1 MIQRHT
7 IHEHDVFAHISCVCM
22 RLGNIAHTH
31 TQYIGHTQANDTK
44 THHTCTQCIC
54 LYIVCLYAIGNIA
67 RIDTQYIGSLHVATT
82 CRENR
87 VLLHTHRDTLPTC
100 TTAHTDTRYT
110 VSTCTRKP
118 TLYAHV
124 WHDLCV
130 SCVSHTETQYI
141 DKRHIGSLHV
151 PTRCHATCLYAIRP
165 PRYRVAAKT
174 HRML

>member
-1 MIQRHT
+1 MIQKHT

-87 VLLHTHRDTLPTC
+87 VLLHTHRHIANLYYCTHRHTIHGVNFHQKADTLCTC
-100 TTAHTDTRYT
+100 VTWFMRMVCLTYRNTIYRQTTHR
-110 VSTCTRKP
+110 
-118 TLYAHV
+118 
-124 WHDLCV
+124 
-130 SCVSHTETQYI
+130 E
-141 DKRHIGSLHV
+141 
-151 PTRCHATCLYAIRP
+151 PTRAHEMSCDMSVCN
-165 PRYRVAAKT
+165 KT
-174 HRML
+174 P